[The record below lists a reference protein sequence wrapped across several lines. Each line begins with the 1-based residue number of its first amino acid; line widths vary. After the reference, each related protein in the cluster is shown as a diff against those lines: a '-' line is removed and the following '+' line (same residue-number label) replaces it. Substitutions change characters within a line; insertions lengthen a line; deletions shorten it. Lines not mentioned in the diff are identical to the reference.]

1 MDQLLNRFLR
11 YVSVDTQSSEDST
24 ASPTT
29 AKQHDLAKV
38 LTEELRQMGASDVF
52 YDDVHCYV
60 YAKIPATDGG
70 KQTKVKGF
78 LAHMDT
84 SPEVTDTNARARIV
98 RDYDGGDIVL
108 NEDGPIVMKTEDF
121 PELRELAGKSLIVT
135 DGTTLLGADDKAGV
149 AEIMTMAAY
158 LLAHPEIP
166 HGELSICFTPDEE
179 VGAGVDYI
187 DLEKLG
193 ADVAYTVDG
202 GKLGEIEYECFNAAA
217 ATVTITGRSVHPGS
231 AKDKMIN
238 AARVALEL
246 DAMIPAAERPETT
259 EGYEGFFHLT
269 RLEGETEKAT
279 IMYIIRD
286 HDKAKFLEKKS
297 RMEAMTAKINER
309 YGEGTAL
316 LTMKD
321 SYYNMKEVIE
331 QGNLFLVEDAKEAM
345 EELGIVPLIQPIR
358 GGTDGARLSFMGVP
372 CPNLCT
378 GGGNFH
384 SRFEYACVES
394 MESIVKLLIALATRG

>member
-84 SPEVTDTNARARIV
+84 SPEVTDTNVRARIV

-246 DAMIPAAERPETT
+246 DAMIPAAGRPETT

>member
-84 SPEVTDTNARARIV
+84 SPEVTDTNVRARIV

-246 DAMIPAAERPETT
+246 DAMIPATERPETT

>member
-11 YVSVDTQSSEDST
+11 YVAVDTQSSEEST

-60 YAKIPATDGG
+60 YAKIPSTDGG

-84 SPEVTDTNARARIV
+84 SPEVTDTNVKARIV

-121 PELRELAGKSLIVT
+121 PELRELAGKSLVVT

-166 HGELSICFTPDEE
+166 HGEVSICFTPDEE

-193 ADVAYTVDG
+193 ADVAYTEDG
-202 GKLGEIEYECFNAAA
+202 GKLGELEYECFNAAA

-231 AKDKMIN
+231 AKGKMIN

-246 DAMIPAAERPETT
+246 DAMIPASERPETT

-269 RLEGETEKAT
+269 HMEGETEKAS
-279 IMYIIRD
+279 ISYIIRD

-297 RMEAMTAKINER
+297 RMKAMTAKLNER

-331 QGNLFLVEDAKEAM
+331 QGNLFLVEDAKAAM
-345 EELGIVPLIQPIR
+345 EELGIVPLVQPIR

>member
-11 YVSVDTQSSEDST
+11 YVAVDTQSSEEST

-60 YAKIPATDGG
+60 YAKIPSTDGG

-84 SPEVTDTNARARIV
+84 SPEVTDTNVKARVV

-108 NEDGPIVMKTEDF
+108 NEEGPIVMKTEDF
-121 PELRELAGKSLIVT
+121 PELRELAGKSLVVT

-158 LLAHPEIP
+158 LLAHPEIL
-166 HGELSICFTPDEE
+166 HGEVSICFTPDEE

-202 GKLGEIEYECFNAAA
+202 GKLGELEYECFNAAA

-246 DAMIPAAERPETT
+246 DAMIPASERPETT

-269 RLEGETEKAT
+269 HMEGETEKAS
-279 IMYIIRD
+279 ISYIIRD
-286 HDKAKFLEKKS
+286 HDKARFLEKKS
-297 RMEAMTAKINER
+297 RMEAMTAKLNER

-331 QGNLFLVEDAKEAM
+331 QGNLFLVEDAKAAM
-345 EELGIVPLIQPIR
+345 EELGIVPLVQPIR